1 VKLLAVKFVL
11 PLVCSL
17 GVHAALLAVWAAP
30 QEGKRPAQAR
40 RPGVV
45 SVTLQHAPVLASMAA
60 SGGPESNHP
69 APPRVKAAQAPAARP
84 VPVEDPADDL
94 APPAAQM
101 PVQDLAQDAADP
113 APSLAWTATGERD
126 SFVPRPLLSMPP
138 RAVVPVVVSAP
149 EADIPAGRHSGIL
162 SLFIDELG
170 RVRHISA
177 DEPLLPPA
185 LEQAAREA
193 FMSAQFSPG
202 QVDGVAVRSRQ
213 RVEVVFD
220 NTPLPLAISSVPIA
234 IR

>member
-1 VKLLAVKFVL
+1 MRVVLLKFVL
-11 PLVCSL
+11 PLLCSV
-17 GVHAALLAVWAAP
+17 GAHAALLALWTEP
-30 QEGKRPAQAR
+30 QAGKRQAAR

-45 SVTLQHAPVLASMAA
+45 TVTLQAAPVVSAMSAAMVREADRPAAPHAKAAPAPARRAAPPVEAEADEAPPPSAPMAA
-60 SGGPESNHP
+60 GDGS
-69 APPRVKAAQAPAARP
+69 
-84 VPVEDPADDL
+84 
-94 APPAAQM
+94 
-101 PVQDLAQDAADP
+101 ADP
-113 APSLAWTATGERD
+113 AASLDWEASGERD

-138 RAVVPVVVSAP
+138 QAVVPVVVAAP
-149 EADIPAGRHSGIL
+149 EKDVPAGRYAGIL
-162 SLFIDELG
+162 SLFIDEQG
-170 RVRHISA
+170 RVRHIVA

-220 NTPLPLAISSVPIA
+220 NTPLPVAISSAPVV